1 MKLCESHWHQ
11 LQDRIRERG
20 LWDRVARSGEELSQR
35 AGTKNPCPLLEAAQA
50 IVRNAIGYCQHHD
63 RPLPDDCP
71 VCELDVEDWLALAA
85 DDEADARCASCLKLL
100 PDEDADDELCGLCQH
115 LGGRS
120 RARPH

>member
-1 MKLCESHWHQ
+1 MKFCGTHWRQ

-20 LWDRVARSGEELSQR
+20 LWGEVAQHLSGDGAPRREDR
-35 AGTKNPCPLLEAAQA
+35 PCPLLAARRA
-50 IVRNAIGYCQHHD
+50 IERNVIGYCQHHD
-63 RPLPDDCP
+63 KPLPDDCP

-85 DDEADARCASCLKLL
+85 EDEVDARCAACLKLL
-100 PDEDADDELCGLCQH
+100 PEDEVEDELCGLCAH